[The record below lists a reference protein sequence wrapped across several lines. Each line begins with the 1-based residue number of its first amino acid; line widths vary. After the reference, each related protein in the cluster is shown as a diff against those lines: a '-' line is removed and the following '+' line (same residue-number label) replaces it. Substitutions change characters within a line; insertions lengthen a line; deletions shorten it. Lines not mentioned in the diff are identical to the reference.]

1 MLRCWDLALVLIMV
15 WVLEGIAH
23 GVGGVRAMGRGVGH
37 YEERGEWWYEREAG
51 GWEGEGIMRELR

>member
-37 YEERGEWWYEREAG
+37 YEERGEW
-51 GWEGEGIMRELR
+51 